1 MLNSLSEW
9 YLALSSGEQIIW
21 GIAILS
27 TGIFLLQIIISLIGM
42 DADFDVDIDHGGDIG
57 LLSFRAI
64 ISFLVFFSWTSGIL
78 LSKGWSMTSA
88 LLVGFLVGFM
98 AMSLVAYALYK
109 ISSMEESGNIDLQN
123 SVGLIG
129 EVYIPIPQGQLVPGK
144 VSLIV
149 DDKIMELDAV
159 AKEHIKTGTQIKVLS
174 VLKNNV
180 LLVEPLNN
188 VT

>member
-1 MLNSLSEW
+1 
-9 YLALSSGEQIIW
+9 
-21 GIAILS
+21 
-27 TGIFLLQIIISLIGM
+27 
-42 DADFDVDIDHGGDIG
+42 
-57 LLSFRAI
+57 
-64 ISFLVFFSWTSGIL
+64 
-78 LSKGWSMTSA
+78 
-88 LLVGFLVGFM
+88 
-98 AMSLVAYALYK
+98 
-109 ISSMEESGNIDLQN
+109 MEESGNIDLQN

-144 VSLIV
+144 VNLMI